1 MENVSGETFLLY
13 RKVHPI
19 KQKRSKQASYS
30 HRRKILLCN
39 CARRGKS
46 VLFGG
51 LENAAVSYMMNV
63 LLFGK
68 LYDQLHNRSDG
79 IRHFAFF
86 HGFYILLFVS
96 GYIPNCIQ

>member
-13 RKVHPI
+13 RKAHPI
-19 KQKRSKQASYS
+19 KQKRSGQAAHS

-39 CARRGKS
+39 RARRGKS
-46 VLFGG
+46 VLCGG
-51 LENAAVSYMMNV
+51 LENAAVSYMMDV
-63 LLFGK
+63 LLFRK

-86 HGFYILLFVS
+86 HGFYILFFVS